1 MKKLLIVLVL
11 LLICG
16 TAYADP
22 GENIAVLFVTDQS
35 FNQNAEMF
43 EAIQK
48 TAYEKF
54 PKQRYDVK
62 IYGKD
67 SSSAIS
73 EFMERYNKDNKIA
86 TKANAVTYG
95 KDVGATKLIVIRM
108 IPIDS
113 MQWYNGMG
121 GNWVRCRVELEIKGF
136 VMAEDKYIADK
147 TITTQ
152 NKEHPKKGVEQVLA
166 ELKAWRIP
174 AELQ

>member
-1 MKKLLIVLVL
+1 MKKLLVVLVL
-11 LLICG
+11 LLLCG

-22 GENIAVLFVTDQS
+22 GENIAVLVVTDQT

-43 EAIQK
+43 TAIQK
-48 TAYEKF
+48 ATYEKF

-62 IYGKD
+62 IYGLD

-73 EFMERYNKDNKIA
+73 EFMERYNKDNKIV

-95 KDVGATKLIVIRM
+95 KDVNASKLLVLRM

-121 GNWVRCRVELEIKGF
+121 GNWVRCRVELEVKGF
-136 VMAEDKYIADK
+136 AVTEDKYIADK

-152 NKEHPKKGVEQVLA
+152 SKEHPKKGVDQVLA
-166 ELKAWRIP
+166 ELKLWRIP
-174 AELQ
+174 SDLQ